1 MPVRGPRLK
10 KIRRLGTQLPGL
22 TRKSADK
29 HPQPPGAHG
38 GKPSRRRPSE
48 YRRRLEEKQK
58 LRFNYGVTERQLRR
72 YVERA
77 RAEAGPTGENL
88 LALLERRLDNVVF
101 RLGLAPTIPA
111 ARQLIAHGHVRVG
124 EGVVDKPAYEVDV
137 GDVVSLTPAAR
148 RKAEDR
154 GAAECEPSVAL
165 PKYLARDPANPCA
178 GGVVT
183 LPTRADV
190 PFPVSEAMIV
200 EFYAR

>member
-10 KIRRLGTQLPGL
+10 KIRRLGTHLPGL
-22 TRKSADK
+22 TRKTADK
-29 HPQPPGAHG
+29 NPQPPGAHG

-88 LALLERRLDNVVF
+88 LSLLERRLDNVVF

-111 ARQLIAHGHVRVG
+111 ARQIISHGHVRVG
-124 EGVVDKPAYEVDV
+124 EGVVDKPGYEVEI

-148 RKAEDR
+148 AGAERR
-154 GAAECEPSVAL
+154 GATCEPSIALPRYLERDSGDPCMGGVVAL
-165 PKYLARDPANPCA
+165 PAR
-178 GGVVT
+178 T
-183 LPTRADV
+183 DV
-190 PFPVSEAMIV
+190 PFPVREAMIV